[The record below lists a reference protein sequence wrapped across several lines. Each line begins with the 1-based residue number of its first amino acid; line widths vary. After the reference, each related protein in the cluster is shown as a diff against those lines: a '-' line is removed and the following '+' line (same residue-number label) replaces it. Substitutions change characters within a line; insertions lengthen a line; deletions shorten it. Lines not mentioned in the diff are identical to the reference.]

1 MRKTRTDLI
10 IEADSL
16 EAGTVVNEKIISN
29 KNVELRGV
37 AVKEVWN
44 AERSIKITTVQI
56 RTEDGAKAME
66 RPIGTYIT
74 MELPELLQEEEEL
87 KEKAEKELEKQLRAL
102 FQGKTAEHILV
113 VGLGNR
119 EVTADAIGPL
129 TVEQLFVT
137 RHLFSKEKKASEQL
151 KKYRQISALV
161 PGVMAQ
167 TGMETMELLRGIVE
181 ETHPD
186 MVLVIDALAA
196 RSPKRLNTTIQLTDT
211 GISPGAGVGNNRK
224 ELNET
229 TLGCPVIAI
238 GVPTVLDAVTIARED
253 VVEDVMYLFV
263 MPRNIDSSVQYISEL
278 LAGGINRIS
287 KKKAR
292 G

>member
-1 MRKTRTDLI
+1 MRSDLI
-10 IEADSL
+10 IEANSL
-16 EAGTVVNEKIISN
+16 EMGKVVNERIVSD
-29 KNVELRGV
+29 KNVEVSGV

-44 AERSIKITTVQI
+44 EDRSMKVTTI
-56 RTEDGAKAME
+56 EICTEEGAKVME

-74 MELPELLQEEEEL
+74 MELPKLLQEEEEL

-102 FQGKTAEHILV
+102 FANKAAEHILV

-119 EVTADAIGPL
+119 EVTADAVGPL
-129 TVEQLFVT
+129 TVDQLLVT
-137 RHLFSKEKKASEQL
+137 RHLFPVEKEASEQL
-151 KKYRQISALV
+151 KKYRKVSALV

-186 MVLVIDALAA
+186 IVLVIDALAA

-224 ELNET
+224 QLNKE
-229 TLGCPVIAI
+229 TLGCSVIAI
-238 GVPTVLDAVTIARED
+238 GVPTVLDAVTIARDDVAED
-253 VVEDVMYLFV
+253 VTSLFV
-263 MPRNIDSSVQYISEL
+263 MPRNIDSSVQIGRASCRE
-278 LAGGINRIS
+278 RV
-287 KKKAR
+287 
-292 G
+292 

>member
-1 MRKTRTDLI
+1 MRSDLI
-10 IEADSL
+10 IEANSL
-16 EAGTVVNEKIISN
+16 EMGKVVNERIVSD
-29 KNVELRGV
+29 KNVEVSGV

-44 AERSIKITTVQI
+44 EDRSMKVTTI
-56 RTEDGAKAME
+56 EICTEEGAKVME

-74 MELPELLQEEEEL
+74 MELPKLLQEEEEL

-102 FQGKTAEHILV
+102 FANKAAEHILV

-119 EVTADAIGPL
+119 EVTADAVGPL
-129 TVEQLFVT
+129 TVDQLLVT
-137 RHLFSKEKKASEQL
+137 RHLFPVEKEASEQL
-151 KKYRQISALV
+151 KKYRKVSALV

-186 MVLVIDALAA
+186 IVLVIDALAA

-224 ELNET
+224 QLNKE

-238 GVPTVLDAVTIARED
+238 GVPTVLDAVTIARDDVAED
-253 VVEDVMYLFV
+253 VTSLFV
-263 MPRNIDSSVQYISEL
+263 MPRNIDSSVQYVSEL
-278 LAGGINRIS
+278 LAGGINCAS
-287 KKKAR
+287 KKIN

>member
-1 MRKTRTDLI
+1 MRSDLI
-10 IEADSL
+10 IEASSL
-16 EAGTVVNEKIISN
+16 EVGKVVNEKIVSD
-29 KNVELRGV
+29 KNVEVNGV
-37 AVKEVWN
+37 VVKEVWN
-44 AERSIKITTVQI
+44 EDHSMKVTTIQI
-56 RTEDGAKAME
+56 RTKEGAKVME

-87 KEKAEKELEKQLRAL
+87 KEKAEKELEKQLRGL
-102 FQGKTAEHILV
+102 LEGKAAEHILV

-129 TVEQLFVT
+129 TVDQLLIT
-137 RHLFSKEKKASEQL
+137 RHLFPAEKEASEQL
-151 KKYRQISALV
+151 KKYRKISALV

-186 MVLVIDALAA
+186 IVLVIDALAA

-224 ELNET
+224 ELNEA
-229 TLGCPVIAI
+229 TLGCAVIAI
-238 GVPTVLDAVTIARED
+238 GVPTVLDAVTIAKAE
-253 VVEDVMYLFV
+253 VAQEVTSFFV

-287 KKKAR
+287 KKKV
-292 G
+292 

>member
-1 MRKTRTDLI
+1 MRKIRTDLI
-10 IEADSL
+10 IEADKL
-16 EAGTVVNEKIISN
+16 ETATIVNEKIVSN
-29 KNVELRGV
+29 KNVELSGV

-102 FQGKTAEHILV
+102 LQGKTAEHILV

-129 TVEQLFVT
+129 TVDQLFIT
-137 RHLFSKEKKASEQL
+137 RHLFPKEKEASEQL

-186 MVLVIDALAA
+186 IVLVIDALAA
-196 RSPKRLNTTIQLTDT
+196 RSPKRLNTTVQLTDT

-253 VVEDVMYLFV
+253 VAEDVTYLFV
-263 MPRNIDSSVQYISEL
+263 MPRNIDSSVQYVSEL

>member
-1 MRKTRTDLI
+1 MRSDLI
-10 IEADSL
+10 IEASSL
-16 EAGTVVNEKIISN
+16 EMGRVVNEKIVSD
-29 KNVELRGV
+29 KNVEVSGV

-44 AERSIKITTVQI
+44 QDRSMKVTTIEI
-56 RTEDGAKAME
+56 RTEEGAKVME

-74 MELPELLQEEEEL
+74 MELPKLLQEEEEL
-87 KEKAEKELEKQLRAL
+87 KEKAERELEKQLRAL
-102 FQGKTAEHILV
+102 LAHKVAEHILV

-129 TVEQLFVT
+129 TVDQLLVT
-137 RHLFSKEKKASEQL
+137 RHLFPVEKEASEQL
-151 KKYRQISALV
+151 KKYRKVSALV

-186 MVLVIDALAA
+186 LVLVIDALAA
-196 RSPKRLNTTIQLTDT
+196 KSPKRLNTTIQLTDT

-224 ELNET
+224 QLNEE
-229 TLGCPVIAI
+229 TLGCSVIAI

-253 VVEDVMYLFV
+253 VVEDVTSLFV
-263 MPRNIDSSVQYISEL
+263 MPRNIDSSVQYVSEL
-278 LAGGINRIS
+278 LAGGINRVS
-287 KKKAR
+287 KKKAK

>member
-1 MRKTRTDLI
+1 MRKIRTDLI
-10 IEADSL
+10 IESNHL
-16 EAGTVVNEKIISN
+16 ETGTIVNEKIVSN
-29 KNVELRGV
+29 QNVEIRGV
-37 AVKEVWN
+37 AIKEVWN
-44 AERSIKITTVQI
+44 EDHSIKITTVQI
-56 RTEDGAKAME
+56 RTEEGAKAME

-87 KEKAEKELEKQLRAL
+87 QEKAEKELEKQLREL
-102 FQGKTAEHILV
+102 LVGKTAEHILV

-129 TVEQLFVT
+129 TIEQLLVT
-137 RHLFSKEKKASEQL
+137 RHLFPKEKEASEQL
-151 KKYRQISALV
+151 KKYRKISAIV

-167 TGMETMELLRGIVE
+167 TGMETMELLQGIVE
-181 ETHPD
+181 KVQPD
-186 MVLVIDALAA
+186 IVLVIDALAA

-224 ELNET
+224 ELNEL

-238 GVPTVLDAVTIARED
+238 GIPTVLDAVTIAKE
-253 VVEDVMYLFV
+253 EVMEEVTQFFV
-263 MPRNIDSSVQYISEL
+263 MPRNIDSSVQYVSEL
-278 LAGGINRIS
+278 LAGGINRVN

>member
-1 MRKTRTDLI
+1 MRSDLI
-10 IEADSL
+10 IEANSL
-16 EAGTVVNEKIISN
+16 EVGQVVNERIVSD
-29 KNVELRGV
+29 KNVEVSGV

-44 AERSIKITTVQI
+44 EDHSMKVTTIQI
-56 RTEDGAKAME
+56 RTKEGAKVME

-74 MELPELLQEEEEL
+74 MELPELLQEEEDL

-102 FQGKTAEHILV
+102 LEGKVAEHILV

-129 TVEQLFVT
+129 TIDQLLVT
-137 RHLFSKEKKASEQL
+137 RHLFPVEKEASEQL
-151 KKYRQISALV
+151 KKYRKVSALV

-186 MVLVIDALAA
+186 IVLVIDALAA

-224 ELNET
+224 ELNEE
-229 TLGCPVIAI
+229 TLGCVVIAI
-238 GVPTVLDAVTIARED
+238 GVPTVLDAVTIAKEE
-253 VVEDVMYLFV
+253 VVEDVASFFV
-263 MPRNIDSSVQYISEL
+263 MPRNIDSSVQYVSEL
-278 LAGGINRIS
+278 LAGGINRVS

>member
-1 MRKTRTDLI
+1 MKKIRTDLI
-10 IEADSL
+10 IESNHL
-16 EAGTVVNEKIISN
+16 ETGTIVNEKIVSN
-29 KNVELRGV
+29 QNVEIRGV
-37 AVKEVWN
+37 AIKEVWN
-44 AERSIKITTVQI
+44 EDRSIKITTVQI
-56 RTEDGAKAME
+56 RTEEGAKVME

-87 KEKAEKELEKQLRAL
+87 KEKAEKELEKQLREL
-102 FQGKTAEHILV
+102 LVGKGAEHILV

-129 TVEQLFVT
+129 TIEQLFIT
-137 RHLFSKEKKASEQL
+137 RHLFPKEKEASEQL
-151 KKYRQISALV
+151 KKYRKISAIV

-167 TGMETMELLRGIVE
+167 TGMETMELLQGIVE
-181 ETHPD
+181 KVQPD
-186 MVLVIDALAA
+186 VVLVIDALAA

-224 ELNET
+224 ELNEG

-238 GVPTVLDAVTIARED
+238 GVPTVLDAVTIAKE
-253 VVEDVMYLFV
+253 EVMEEVTQFFV
-263 MPRNIDSSVQYISEL
+263 MPRNIDSSVQYVSEL
-278 LAGGINRIS
+278 LAGGINRVN

>member
-1 MRKTRTDLI
+1 MRSDLI
-10 IEADSL
+10 IEANSL
-16 EAGTVVNEKIISN
+16 EVGQVVNERIVSD
-29 KNVELRGV
+29 KNVEVSGV

-44 AERSIKITTVQI
+44 EDHSMKVTTIQI
-56 RTEDGAKAME
+56 RTKEGAKVME

-87 KEKAEKELEKQLRAL
+87 KEKAEKELEKQLRGL
-102 FQGKTAEHILV
+102 LEGKATEHILV

-129 TVEQLFVT
+129 TVDQLLIT
-137 RHLFSKEKKASEQL
+137 RHLFPVEKEASEQL
-151 KKYRQISALV
+151 KKYRKISALV

-186 MVLVIDALAA
+186 IVLVIDALAA

-224 ELNET
+224 ELNEE
-229 TLGCPVIAI
+229 TLGCSVIAI
-238 GVPTVLDAVTIARED
+238 GVPTVLDAVTIAKEE
-253 VVEDVMYLFV
+253 VVEDVTSFFV
-263 MPRNIDSSVQYISEL
+263 MSRNIDSSVQYVSEL
-278 LAGGINRIS
+278 LAGGINRVS